1 MKLARFL
8 RPYRLWVALAPLLM
22 VLEVAMDLLQPRFV
36 AHIIDAG
43 VARGDFVVVQSTLL
57 WMLAAA
63 LVGLA
68 GGAGCT
74 VFAIRTG
81 QYFGADLR
89 SALFH
94 KVQSLSFG
102 NLDRL
107 ETGGIIT
114 RLTSDVTQITGL
126 VMMLLRI
133 MVRVPLLLLG
143 SLALGIA
150 VSPQLSLVFVV
161 LMPAVVLTLALVL
174 RRSLPVFAD
183 VQTRLDALNTV
194 LQENLAGVRV
204 VKAFARARHEIERFA
219 QANALLTARNIDGAR
234 LGAVSWPVTTLLMNL
249 GVVAAL
255 WIGGYRIQN
264 GQFAAGAL
272 IAFLNYLTQAL
283 MSLMMVSM
291 LLTQV
296 SRAAA
301 SADRLTTV
309 LDATPD
315 LPPPPAQSKPAVT
328 LTGRVTFEN
337 VAFRYASAAGRPETT
352 PSAGDDVLHDIS
364 FTVEPG
370 HTLAILGATGAGKT
384 SLVHLIPR
392 FYDVTAG
399 RVAIDDVDVRFLDE
413 PTLRRAVGVVLQESI
428 LFSGSVR
435 DNIRYGRPDATDDDV
450 VAAAR
455 AAQAHDFIAAFP
467 DGYDSIVGQRGVNLS
482 GGQKQRIAIARALLT
497 RPAILILD
505 DATSA
510 VDVDTEARIQRAL
523 ADLPSRPTCVIVAQR
538 ISSVLHADEILVLDD
553 GRITARGTHAAL
565 LASSRIYREIY
576 ESQSLTLHHG

>member
-8 RPYRLWVALAPLLM
+8 QPYRLWVILAPLLM

-43 VARGDFVVVQSTLL
+43 IARNDYATVQSTLL
-57 WMLAAA
+57 WMIGAA

-68 GGAGCT
+68 GGVGCT
-74 VFAIRTG
+74 IFAIRAG

-89 SALFH
+89 SALFR

-126 VMMLLRI
+126 VMMLLRV
-133 MVRVPLLLLG
+133 MVRVPLLMIG
-143 SLALGIA
+143 SLALGI
-150 VSPQLSLVFVV
+150 VTSPQLSLIFVV
-161 LMPAVVLTLALVL
+161 LMPAVVLTLVLVL
-174 RRSLPVFAD
+174 RRSLPIFAD
-183 VQTRLDALNTV
+183 VQTRLDALNVV

-204 VKAFARARHEIERFA
+204 VKAFARARHEIQRFT
-219 QANALLTARNIDGAR
+219 QANALLTTRNIDGAR
-234 LGAVSWPVTTLLMNL
+234 LGAISWPVTTLLMNI
-249 GVVAAL
+249 GIVATL
-255 WIGGYRIQN
+255 WIGGHRVHDDR
-264 GQFAAGAL
+264 FSTGAL
-272 IAFLNYLTQAL
+272 IAFVNYLTQAL
-283 MSLMMVSM
+283 MSVMMVGM

-301 SADRLTTV
+301 SVNRLVAV

-315 LPPPPAQSKPAVT
+315 VPASLSTRVQDVPPV
-328 LTGRVTFEN
+328 GRISFEH
-337 VAFRYASAAGRPETT
+337 VAFRYAAANGRRDEAAT
-352 PSAGDDVLHDIS
+352 GDDVLHDLS

-370 HTLAILGATGAGKT
+370 RTLAIVGATGAGKST
-384 SLVHLIPR
+384 LVHLIPR
-392 FYDVTAG
+392 VYDATAG
-399 RVAIDDVDVRFLDE
+399 CVAVDGVDVRNIDE
-413 PTLRRAVGVVLQESI
+413 SLLRRTVGVVLQESI
-428 LFSGSVR
+428 LFSGSIR
-435 DNIRYGRPDATDDDV
+435 DNIRYGRPDAPEAAV
-450 VAAAR
+450 VAAAQ
-455 AAQAHDFIAAFP
+455 AAQAHEFIATFP
-467 DGYDSIVGQRGVNLS
+467 DGYDSVVGQRGVNLS

-510 VDVDTEARIQRAL
+510 VDVETEARIQRAL
-523 ADLPSRPTCVIVAQR
+523 AKMPNRPTRVVVAQR

-553 GRITARGTHAAL
+553 GRISARGTHAEL
-565 LASSRIYREIY
+565 LAASPIYREIY
-576 ESQSLTLHHG
+576 ESQTLTVHHG

>member
-8 RPYRLWVALAPLLM
+8 RPYRLWAALAPLLM

-36 AHIIDAG
+36 AHVIDAG
-43 VARGDFVVVQSTLL
+43 VARGDFAVVQSTLL

-89 SALFH
+89 DALFR
-94 KVQSLSFG
+94 KIQSLSFG

-107 ETGGIIT
+107 ETGGVIT

-133 MVRVPLLLLG
+133 MVRVPLLLIG

-150 VSPQLSLVFVV
+150 SSPHLSLVFVV
-161 LMPAVVLTLALVL
+161 LLPAVVLTLLLVL
-174 RRSLPVFAD
+174 RRSLPIFAD
-183 VQTRLDALNTV
+183 IQTRLDELNLV

-204 VKAFARARHEIERFA
+204 IKAFARARREIDRFA
-219 QANALLTARNIDGAR
+219 QANDRLTARNIDGAR

-255 WIGGYRIQN
+255 WIGGYRIRD
-264 GQFAAGAL
+264 GLFSAGAL

-301 SADRLTTV
+301 SADRLTAV
-309 LDATPD
+309 LDAAPD
-315 LPPPPAQSKPAVT
+315 VLPPALSQPEFTFA
-328 LTGRVTFEN
+328 GRIAFEN
-337 VAFRYASAAGRPETT
+337 VSFRYAAAGSPAHTPTT
-352 PSAGDDVLHDIS
+352 GDDVLHDIS

-370 HTLAILGATGAGKT
+370 RTLAILGATGAGKT

-392 FYDVTAG
+392 FYDPAAG
-399 RVAIDDVDVRFLDE
+399 RVFIDDVDVRTLDE
-413 PTLRRAVGVVLQESI
+413 SALRRSVGVVLQESI
-428 LFSGSVR
+428 LFSGSIR
-435 DNIRYGRPDATDDDV
+435 DNIRYGRPDASEDDV

-467 DGYDSIVGQRGVNLS
+467 DGYDSVVGQRGVNLS

-497 RPAILILD
+497 HPAILILD

-523 ADLPSRPTCVIVAQR
+523 ADLPSRPTRIVVAQR

-553 GRITARGTHAAL
+553 GRIVDRGTHAEL
-565 LASSRIYREIY
+565 LASSRIYQEIY
-576 ESQSLTLHHG
+576 ESQSLKVHHG